1 MRLTSLWLILLTGG
15 LAVLAMAG
23 TVWFWRIA
31 RGRTAVRIT
40 GLILI
45 EALVVLCAGLV
56 ANRADSFFPT
66 WQALTG
72 DSDGDPAPQAVRQ
85 APGKLDSKLA
95 AASGAGLAW
104 TPAGYTTWHLAAPP
118 VLIAPAGYRKRT
130 DHTFPVIVV
139 IAAEGQ
145 KSSIRA
151 AAASVP
157 DVLTLVVTPG
167 PATTV
172 ADLAALPGRLAHDAR
187 AMSDGWAVVTDQ
199 QYGALARGWQKSAP
213 ARIRTVADF
222 DVRHPAAAF
231 GAAARSLPEALAAP
245 VRLPS

>member
-1 MRLTSLWLILLTGG
+1 MRLTSLWLILPTGG
-15 LAVLAMAG
+15 LAVLAVAG

-31 RGRTAVRIT
+31 RWRPAVRIT
-40 GLILI
+40 GLILV

-56 ANRADSFFPT
+56 ANRADNFFPT
-66 WQALTG
+66 WQALAG
-72 DSDGDPAPQAVRQ
+72 DSELPPQIVRQ

-95 AASGAGLAW
+95 AASTAGLAW

-118 VLIAPAGYRKRT
+118 VLIPPAGYRKRT

-139 IAAEGQ
+139 IAADGP

-172 ADLAALPGRLAHDAR
+172 SDLSALPGRLAHDAR

-199 QYGALARGWQKSAP
+199 QDSTLARGWQKSAP
-213 ARIRTVADF
+213 ARIRTVADL
-222 DVRHPAAAF
+222 DVRQPAVAF
-231 GAAARSLPEALAAP
+231 TTAARSLPDALAAP
-245 VRLPS
+245 ARLPS